1 MNPIRLIRTSTD
13 CATVSVPFDL
23 NQIFLSLYLLPLR
36 IASKGI
42 HLVDERS
49 GLNSRKC
56 DKDEDEDDDW
66 DFLVQIQS
74 IAIEEPRFLGSSS
87 IQNDDESNK
96 SQQAFIHCLVN
107 LWKH

>member
-56 DKDEDEDDDW
+56 DKDEDEDDDDDW
-66 DFLVQIQS
+66 DYLV
-74 IAIEEPRFLGSSS
+74 FFSST
-87 IQNDDESNK
+87 NLKGPESK
-96 SQQAFIHCLVN
+96 YCYRGATLFWELVYSE
-107 LWKH
+107 